1 MARVAFGNFNRL
13 VIFFLSKHFG
23 FPGRFVF
30 LCGGGGG
37 RGGSF
42 VVLRGGGEV
51 GEEVWFLYCRGSFY
65 SRTPVT
71 RTRKE
76 NEKQIKLA
84 GNLSYTPPPFL
95 PSAVSP
101 HFFALFSHYG
111 AWSQAIECRDKRLT
125 HLYPINRRST
135 YKNKKYPA

>member
-30 LCGGGGG
+30 
-37 RGGSF
+37 
-42 VVLRGGGEV
+42 LRGGGEV

-101 HFFALFSHYG
+101 HFFALFSHFCS
-111 AWSQAIECRDKRLT
+111 SQTAYSSL
-125 HLYPINRRST
+125 S
-135 YKNKKYPA
+135 YKS